1 MENVHPPRNGSSN
14 GFDPDL
20 LVIHSRIQGIRGLS
34 DRRSV
39 SPWSN
44 GGGAVS
50 TSVLR
55 ETFWKGGRE
64 EGRRAFAKEGGGEEA
79 ENRIDMRQVGGKGE
93 GGRWA
98 RGRERSERGRE
109 GMEKEEEREGA
120 RLERGTQRVERGVGS
135 GGELGRRGEEGVG
148 KGGEGRQLQARSSV
162 ASGARERE
170 RLVGRGGR
178 EQCHGGQCLA
188 GGCPST
194 CSLASLPDSALLSV
208 SKAASTDGS
217 SRDPLVSS
225 SSSPRSDPTT
235 SHR

>member
-135 GGELGRRGEEGVG
+135 GGELASAGARRGLER
-148 KGGEGRQLQARSSV
+148 EGREGSCKRGAAWPLVRGRESAWWVEEDGSSVMETSVWLVAVRRPAPLLRYLTARSSV
-162 ASGARERE
+162 FPKPRPPMDR
-170 RLVGRGGR
+170 
-178 EQCHGGQCLA
+178 
-188 GGCPST
+188 
-194 CSLASLPDSALLSV
+194 
-208 SKAASTDGS
+208 AAI
-217 SRDPLVSS
+217 L
-225 SSSPRSDPTT
+225 
-235 SHR
+235 